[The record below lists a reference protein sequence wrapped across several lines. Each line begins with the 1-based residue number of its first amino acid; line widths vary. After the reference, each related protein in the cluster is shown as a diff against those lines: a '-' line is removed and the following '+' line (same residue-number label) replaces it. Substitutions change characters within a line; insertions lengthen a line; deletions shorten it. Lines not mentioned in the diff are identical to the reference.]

1 MSNQMTKR
9 GGRYGGGKKNHQK
22 HSMTDDELLNQAI
35 RENKIAQRNATSSS
49 VSPQSLNGEPS
60 YKELQTSYQEKLAMH
75 KSRRI
80 GEEAKRR
87 AAYVK
92 EHGGPKQAKK
102 DALIEAEKQVDLM
115 FQQFGMNPQEQASM
129 RSRLLSA
136 IKNNDTKTMESIIQ
150 SMQNE
155 MGVSGLQSGS
165 GLGNQSESDQSV
177 QQAERLKNLQNL
189 TIDPTLPQRSRGSV

>member
-1 MSNQMTKR
+1 MSDISRKR
-9 GGRYGGGKKNHQK
+9 GGRSRSRSVKNL
-22 HSMTDDELLNQAI
+22 TDDELLNQAI
-35 RENKIAQRNATSSS
+35 RENKAIRES
-49 VSPQSLNGEPS
+49 VSPQSIKEEPTL
-60 YKELQTSYQEKLAMH
+60 KELHSSYEEKLALH

-102 DALIEAEKQVDLM
+102 DALVEAEKQVDLM

-155 MGVSGLQSGS
+155 MGVSGLQSS
-165 GLGNQSESDQSV
+165 GNQSDPDQSA
-177 QQAERLKNLQNL
+177 QQAERLQNLQNL
-189 TIDPTLPQRSRGSV
+189 TIDPTLPQRSRGSA